1 MTAASNQQH
10 GAANNYDKGTRG
22 SADITTSA
30 RQFPTTKSYPS
41 KLMQT
46 ISGNQANVASKSPMA
61 EERRDS
67 QAIDPL
73 SHVRQQVFRYNSFD
87 VLRND
92 AAYPQSNEYTEFITS
107 DDALRRH

>member
-1 MTAASNQQH
+1 
-10 GAANNYDKGTRG
+10 
-22 SADITTSA
+22 
-30 RQFPTTKSYPS
+30 
-41 KLMQT
+41 MQT

-73 SHVRQQVFRYNSFD
+73 SHVRHQVPRYNEFL

-92 AAYPQSNEYTEFITS
+92 AAYPQSNEYTELIAS
-107 DDALRRH
+107 HDALRRH

>member
-1 MTAASNQQH
+1 
-10 GAANNYDKGTRG
+10 
-22 SADITTSA
+22 
-30 RQFPTTKSYPS
+30 
-41 KLMQT
+41 MQT

-73 SHVRQQVFRYNSFD
+73 SHVRHEVPRYNNFD
-87 VLRND
+87 VLRID
-92 AAYPQSNEYTEFITS
+92 AAYPQSNKYTEFVAS